1 MFGSTTFSPDSQQA
15 ALAVELLWTDLR
27 AGRDVFWSTA
37 CKRLQS
43 RPCIPRLSSA
53 LTVARRPRRPPGT
66 RSVLA
71 DIAREAGVSTA
82 TVSRVINNR
91 GTVTSQTREIVRR
104 AIERHN
110 YYPNAQ
116 ARSLALGRTNL
127 VGLIVSDIS
136 NPFFPD
142 LVKEME
148 SAAFEHDFDLILANT
163 NYDPQRVTSYVRR
176 FIERGG
182 GGVAIMTSEFDRALL
197 AELARREVSVVLL
210 DPGRPGPHIS
220 HLVVDYQAGIDEAVA
235 HLAALGHRRIAFV
248 GGPHTMRSSQQ
259 RLCAFVSSVERRLGE
274 APGRMIESDY
284 RFEGGRLAAA
294 ELLQD
299 PTRHTAVIGQRHDGA
314 RHPPRMPRSRR
325 YNPLRSLDH
334 RLRRHRPGGP
344 QLPATDDH
352 QPVTPVAGPSRH
364 RRAAGDA
371 QSSGSCR
378 RRAPRADVTRRA
390 RIHRSG
396 ALIVN
401 PARRGLMEHTELHG
415 MGLSR
420 TNAG

>member
-1 MFGSTTFSPDSQQA
+1 M
-15 ALAVELLWTDLR
+15 
-27 AGRDVFWSTA
+27 FWSTA

-43 RPCIPRLSSA
+43 GPCIIPRLSSA
-53 LTVARRPRRPPGT
+53 LTVARLPRRPPGT

-91 GTVTSQTREIVRR
+91 GTVTSQTREIVLR

-127 VGLIVSDIS
+127 VGLIISDIS

-176 FIERGG
+176 FIERGV

-299 PTRHTAVIGQRHDGA
+299 PTRHTAVVAANDMMALGILHECRARGVTVPCDLSVIGFDDIVRA
-314 RHPPRMPRSRR
+314 ALSYPPLTTISLSRQ
-325 YNPLRSLDH
+325 SL
-334 RLRRHRPGGP
+334 G
-344 QLPATDDH
+344 
-352 QPVTPVAGPSRH
+352 
-364 RRAAGDA
+364 RRA
-371 QSSGSCR
+371 
-378 RRAPRADVTRRA
+378 
-390 RIHRSG
+390 IE
-396 ALIVN
+396 ALLATLNHPDRVGV
-401 PARRGLMEHTELHG
+401 A
-415 MGLSR
+415 LSVPTSLVVR
-420 TNAG
+420 ESTGPVR